1 LLWWESMLRRWLVM
15 SLVWVAGCDPF
26 GFGSVVA
33 ETGIYQVDWE
43 VVSDDCI
50 EAFGPETSVDEEVV
64 VRDDGDLRIPIIAT
78 TSDGTVSVERQE
90 IPKSGD
96 GLYEREMSKS
106 VRCGEAEDALDES
119 ATWTRSVVV
128 TTTDRGF
135 EATVIDSWSASED
148 CWALGTEVAERAE
161 TCEATRV
168 LEYALI
174 ETCEDPCRVTGAD
187 GVEVA
192 SCDCT

>member
-1 LLWWESMLRRWLVM
+1 MVRGLLVV
-15 SLVWVAGCDPF
+15 SLAALAGCDPF

-33 ETGIYQVDWE
+33 ETGVYQVDWE

-78 TSDGTVSVERQE
+78 TSDGVVSVERQE
-90 IPKSGD
+90 IPKTED
-96 GLYEREMSKS
+96 GLYEREMSKT
-106 VRCGEAEDALDES
+106 VRCGEAEDGLDES
-119 ATWTRSVVV
+119 ATWTRSIVV
-128 TTTDRGF
+128 TTTDQGF
-135 EATVIDSWSASED
+135 EATVIDAWDASEE
-148 CWALGTEVAERAE
+148 CWALGTEVADRSE

-174 ETCEDPCRVTGAD
+174 ETCEDPCRVTGED
-187 GVEVA
+187 GVEAA